1 MFSKKKQ
8 LKYSWIIH
16 IDYEWIKN
24 LIMNHVFYIINNHL
38 KKIKLIRN

>member
-16 IDYEWIKN
+16 IHYEGMKN
-24 LIMNHVFYIINNHL
+24 VIMNHVFYIINNRL
-38 KKIKLIRN
+38 KKLN